1 MVLHAFLDNPVDDVR
16 GGNNKGNKDKK
27 DKNFVVLA
35 LFALSISRLPS
46 LRGLSFQ
53 KSSEIKHS

>member
-1 MVLHAFLDNPVDDVR
+1 MPAHAFLDNPVDDVR
-16 GGNNKGNKDKK
+16 SGSKKGKKDKK

-35 LFALSISRLPS
+35 LFALSISRLSS

-53 KSSEIKHS
+53 KSSDIKYV